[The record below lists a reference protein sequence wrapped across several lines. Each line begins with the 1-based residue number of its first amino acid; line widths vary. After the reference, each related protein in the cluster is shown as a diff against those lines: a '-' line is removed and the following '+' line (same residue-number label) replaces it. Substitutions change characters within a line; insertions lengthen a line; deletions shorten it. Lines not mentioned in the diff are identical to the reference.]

1 MLPQKGYV
9 LFYKAEIKDNEDP
22 TNAYLD
28 FVLAEV
34 EIVPDKNSPDI
45 VILKGKETNKVVPAN
60 QVSLFVGETE
70 EEAIQKFLTIHKQQL
85 EQIRKQFYSAEKA
98 LLALIKGAEELT
110 KGDIQDADGKTIIV
124 E

>member
-45 VILKGKETNKVVPAN
+45 VILKGKETNKVVQAN

-85 EQIRKQFYSAEKA
+85 EQIRKQFYFAEKA

-110 KGDIQDADGKTIIV
+110 KGDIQDADGKTIVV